1 MRYAQRMSRMTTA
14 ASFEFLARGKALEAE
29 GRSIV
34 HLGIGEPDF
43 DTPAHIRAAADR
55 ALAEGWTHYGPAAGL
70 PDLRASIAREW
81 RAKRGIPCGP
91 EHVVVTPG
99 AKPIL
104 FFTMLAT
111 LEPGDEVLVPSLAF
125 PTYESVASFLEA
137 RVVPVPLDPARGFD
151 LDLAA
156 VRERINSRTRML
168 VLNSPHNP
176 TGGVTP
182 QATLHAL
189 AGLAEKHDLMVLS
202 DEIYSRM
209 VYEGEAPSMASLPG
223 MAERTAV
230 VDGFSKTWAMTG
242 WRLGFGILP
251 EPLAKHVATLMNNS
265 NSCTASFVQKAG
277 IAALE
282 GPQTEVEA
290 MMREFRARRD
300 LLVAGLNAIP
310 GLSCAA
316 PAGAFYVFP
325 DIRGT
330 GFTSAEL
337 ADRLL
342 EEAGVVT
349 LPGTGFGAAGEGY
362 LRLSYANSQDNL
374 REALQRIERFL
385 FSHVRA

>member
-1 MRYAQRMSRMTTA
+1 MRYAERMQRMSTA
-14 ASFEFLARGKALEAE
+14 ASFEMLARGKALEAA
-29 GRSIV
+29 GHSIV

-43 DTPAHIRAAADR
+43 DTPAHIRAAAER
-55 ALAEGWTHYGPAAGL
+55 AMAEGWTHYGPAAGL
-70 PDLRASIAREW
+70 PDLRAAIARAW
-81 RAKRGIPCGP
+81 SADRGLPCTS

-111 LEPGDEVLVPSLAF
+111 LEPGDEVLVPSVAF
-125 PTYESVASFLEA
+125 PTYASVAAFLDA
-137 RVVPVPLDPARGFD
+137 RVVLMPLDPARGFD
-151 LDLAA
+151 IDLAA
-156 VRERINSRTRML
+156 LRARITSRTRMI

-176 TGGVTP
+176 TGGVIP
-182 QATLHAL
+182 LATLHAI
-189 AGLAEKHDLMVLS
+189 AGLAEKHDLLVLS

-209 VYEGEAPSMASLPG
+209 VYEGEAPSIASLPG

-251 EPLAKHVATLMNNS
+251 LPLARHVATLMNNS

-282 GPQTEVEA
+282 GPMTEVAA
-290 MMREFRARRD
+290 MMREFRTRRD
-300 LLVAGLNAIP
+300 LLVAGLGALP
-310 GLSCAA
+310 GIRCDV
-316 PAGAFYVFP
+316 PAGAFYAFP

-330 GFTSAEL
+330 GFAAAEL

-349 LPGTGFGAAGEGY
+349 LPGTGFGEAGEGH
-362 LRLSYANSQDNL
+362 LRLSYANSQANL
-374 REALQRIERFL
+374 REALARIERFL
-385 FSHVRA
+385 TAHVRS

>member
-43 DTPAHIRAAADR
+43 GTPAHIRAAADR

-81 RAKRGIPCGP
+81 RARRGIPCGP

-111 LEPGDEVLVPSLAF
+111 LEAGDEVLVPSLSF
-125 PTYESVASFLEA
+125 PTYESVASFLDA

-209 VYEGEAPSMASLPG
+209 VYEGEAPSIASLPG

-385 FSHVRA
+385 VSHVRA

>member
-1 MRYAQRMSRMTTA
+1 MTTA
-14 ASFEFLARGKALEAE
+14 ASFDMLARGKALEAQ

-70 PDLRASIAREW
+70 PELRAAIARVW
-81 RAKRGIPCGP
+81 REQRGIPCAP
-91 EHVVVTPG
+91 EHVIVTPG

-111 LEPGDEVLVPSLAF
+111 LEPGDEVLIPSPAF
-125 PTYESVASFLEA
+125 PTYASVASFLDA
-137 RVVPVPLDPARGFD
+137 RVVPVPLDASHGFD

-156 VRERINSRTRML
+156 VRERINSRTRMI

-176 TGGVTP
+176 TGGVLSA
-182 QATLHAL
+182 ATLHAL
-189 AGLAEKHDLMVLS
+189 AGLVEKHDLLVLS

-209 VYEGEAPSMASLPG
+209 VYDGDAPSIAALPG

-265 NSCTASFVQKAG
+265 NSCTASFVQRAG
-277 IAALE
+277 LAALD
-282 GPQTEVEA
+282 GPQGDVEA
-290 MMREFRARRD
+290 MLREFHARRD
-300 LLVAGLNAIP
+300 LLVAGLAAIP
-310 GLSCAA
+310 GVRCDR

-325 DIRGT
+325 EFRAAGL
-330 GFTSAEL
+330 TSVEL

-349 LPGTGFGAAGEGY
+349 LPGTGFGPEGEGY
-362 LRLSYANSQDNL
+362 LRLSYADSQANL
-374 REALQRIERFL
+374 REALTRIERFMAANIR
-385 FSHVRA
+385 S

>member
-1 MRYAQRMSRMTTA
+1 MRYAERMSRMSTA
-14 ASFEFLARGKALEAE
+14 ASFEMLARGKALEAQ
-29 GRSIV
+29 GRSVV

-43 DTPAHIRAAADR
+43 DTPAHIRAAAER
-55 ALAEGWTHYGPAAGL
+55 AMAEGWTHYGPAAGL
-70 PDLRASIAREW
+70 PDLRAAIAREW
-81 RAKRGIPCGP
+81 RARRGIPCGP

-104 FFTMLAT
+104 FFTMLAL
-111 LEPGDEVLVPSLAF
+111 LEPGDEVLVPALAF
-125 PTYESVASFLEA
+125 PTYASVAAFLGA

-156 VRERINSRTRML
+156 VRERLNARTRMI

-182 QATLHAL
+182 MATLHAL
-189 AGLAEKHDLMVLS
+189 AGLAEKHDLLVLS

-209 VYEGEAPSMASLPG
+209 VYEGEAPSIAALPG

-251 EPLAKHVATLMNNS
+251 EPLARHVATLMNNS
-265 NSCTASFVQKAG
+265 NSCTTSFVQKAG

-300 LLVAGLNAIP
+300 LLVAGLKTLP
-310 GLSCAA
+310 GVACAA

-330 GFTSAEL
+330 GFTSADL

-349 LPGTGFGAAGEGY
+349 LPGTGFGEAGEGY
-362 LRLSYANSQDNL
+362 LRLSYANSQENL
-374 REALQRIERFL
+374 REALARIERFL
-385 FSHVRA
+385 AAHVRA

>member
-1 MRYAQRMSRMTTA
+1 MGRMTTA
-14 ASFEFLARGKALEAE
+14 ASFDMLARGKALEAQ
-29 GRSIV
+29 GRSII

-43 DTPAHIRAAADR
+43 DTPVHIRAAADR
-55 ALAEGWTHYGPAAGL
+55 ALADGWTHYGPAVGL
-70 PDLRASIAREW
+70 PDLRAAIARTW
-81 RAKRGIPCGP
+81 RETRGIPCAP

-111 LEPGDEVLVPSLAF
+111 LEPGDEVLIPSPAF
-125 PTYESVASFLEA
+125 PTYASVASFLDA

-156 VRERINSRTRML
+156 LRERLTPRSRML

-176 TGGVTP
+176 TGAVLSA
-182 QATLHAL
+182 ATLHAI
-189 AGLAEKHDLMVLS
+189 AGLAERHDLVVLS

-209 VYEGEAPSMASLPG
+209 VYGAPAPSIAALPG
-223 MAERTAV
+223 MAERTVV
-230 VDGFSKTWAMTG
+230 VDGFSKTYAMTG

-251 EPLAKHVATLMNNS
+251 EPLVQAVATLMNNS

-277 IAALE
+277 VVALE
-282 GPQTEVEA
+282 SPQTEVEA
-290 MMREFRARRD
+290 MMAEFALRREVVVR
-300 LLVAGLNAIP
+300 GLRAIP
-310 GLSCAA
+310 GITCSE

-325 DIRGT
+325 DFRAT
-330 GFTSAEL
+330 GLASGAL

-349 LPGTGFGAAGEGY
+349 LPGTGFGAEGEGF
-362 LRLSYANSQDNL
+362 LRLSYANSVERLTEGL
-374 REALQRIERFL
+374 RRIGRFVEA
-385 FSHVRA
+385 RA